1 MLFISPD
8 PNLSFSL
15 SLFVSNEGR
24 FVGGWRWRG
33 TGGRGALGS
42 AVSFLSKE
50 SHWLL
55 MKQRTLHFVRTQC
68 YAKIMLQATEST
80 LFTQK
85 DNTPSPNLSFFISRF
100 WGGCRWKGKGGRGA
114 FGSISFFALGKNIQ
128 FKCGVT
134 MKTKEKLVLVVIL
147 GHLVNWKL

>member
-24 FVGGWRWRG
+24 FVGVGGWRWRG

-50 SHWLL
+50 SHWLF
-55 MKQRTLHFVRTQC
+55 MRQKTLRFVRTQC
-68 YAKIMLQATEST
+68 YAKLMLQVLCLLKKT
-80 LFTQK
+80 
-85 DNTPSPNLSFFISRF
+85 TPSPNLSFFISRF

-114 FGSISFFALGKNIQ
+114 FGSISFFALGKNIR
-128 FKCGVT
+128 FTCGVT
-134 MKTKEKLVLVVIL
+134 MRTR
-147 GHLVNWKL
+147 